1 MSSTGHGP
9 LSPTARSTVRRYHE
23 RAATGRQ
30 ALYDVLDAG
39 LVCHLGFVA
48 DGGPVVLPSVYGR
61 EGDTL
66 YLHASAGA
74 RSARVLAAGAP
85 ICVTVTHLDAIVYA
99 RSVYHNSVN
108 YRSAIV
114 HGTGRLLREEEEKRH
129 GMWVVAEHLAP
140 GAWDYGHGPDRK
152 VLARV
157 AVLTLDL
164 AEASVKIRDAP
175 PNDHGDQVDLGKWAG
190 LLPVRTSFGVPQPEA
205 RVPDGLPVP
214 EHIRSRRM

>member
-1 MSSTGHGP
+1 MSSTGHGS

-23 RAATGRQ
+23 RAATDRQ

-74 RSARVLAAGAP
+74 RSARVLGAGAP

-108 YRSAIV
+108 YRSAVV

-129 GMWVVAEHLAP
+129 GMRVVAEHLAP

-157 AVLTLDL
+157 AVMTLDL

-175 PNDHGDQVDLGKWAG
+175 PNDHGDQVDPDRWAG
-190 LLPVRTSFGVPQPEA
+190 LLPVRTSFGIPQPEA